1 MTKLTIVVL
10 DKDTEEEIE
19 DAEHSVFNLTTGRNI
34 SVRQDGYYHLED
46 ENRYYVQATVGH
58 DTQALNII
66 PRDEYREERFYFR
79 RERG

>member
-19 DAEHSVFNLTTGRNI
+19 ESENTVINLTTGRNI

-46 ENRYYVQATVGH
+46 GNRYCVKTEYGSEIQASNV
-58 DTQALNII
+58 I
-66 PRDEYREERFYFR
+66 PRDEYREECFYFR